1 MNIKILGIND
11 PFPPLKDADSSGLLA
26 VGADLSPSRLI
37 LAYKSGIFPWFSEYD
52 PILWY
57 SLDPRFVL
65 FPDDL
70 IVRKSMRTYFNNNKF
85 RVSYDTCFN
94 DVIHACANISRRF
107 QSGTW
112 ITEDMILAYNK
123 LHQIGCAHSVEVWDA
138 NKLVGGLYGISI
150 GKIFFGES
158 MFSSVS
164 NASKFG
170 FISLVRKLK
179 EENYFLID
187 CQQKTDHLVSL
198 GAVGIDRKLFQEYL
212 KRNSKFSDCFGIW
225 KN

>member
-1 MNIKILGIND
+1 MDIKILGIND
-11 PFPPLKDADSSGLLA
+11 PFPPLKKADSSGLLA
-26 VGADLSPSRLI
+26 VGADLSPWRLI
-37 LAYKSGIFPWFSEYD
+37 LAYKSGIFPWFSEFD

-57 SLDPRFVL
+57 SLDPRYVL
-65 FPDDL
+65 FPDNL
-70 IVRKSMRTYFNNNKF
+70 IVSKSMRAYFNNNKF

-94 DVIHACANISRRF
+94 DVIHACANIRRKF

-112 ITEDMILAYNK
+112 ITEDMIVAYNK
-123 LHQIGCAHSVEVWDA
+123 LHHIGCAHSVEVWDGK
-138 NKLVGGLYGISI
+138 NLVGGLYGISI

-170 FISLVRKLK
+170 FISLVRKLR

-198 GAVGIDRKLFQEYL
+198 GAEGIDRCLFQDYL
-212 KRNSKFSDCFGIW
+212 KRNIKIPENFGFW